1 MEPSLNLI
9 AAGDGLQRPRIFISY
24 KRNIEP
30 DETVAHQVFE
40 ALRTQYDV
48 FIDNL
53 MPLGTVWAERI
64 ESEIRSCDFFIVF
77 LSPQSIHSEMVKSEI
92 EKAYQYSKETRNRPY
107 ILPVRL
113 ALEGSLP
120 YSVGP
125 YLNHINWAA
134 WESHTDTPRVIESIK
149 CALSGDMFVACATA
163 PEVTTSVD
171 AGALALPTPSAQP
184 TRPVQLDMPE
194 GTMDTESRF
203 YVERPFDSIALAT
216 IERQGVT
223 MTIKG
228 PRQMGKSSLLMRII
242 NAAQRAGKRT
252 AFLDFQLFD
261 KAALADGDF
270 FFRQFCS
277 WLSDVLE
284 MEDQTARYWSDQ
296 LGNGQRCTRYV
307 GRYILHEL
315 GSPLVLAMDEVD
327 SIFESPFRSDF
338 FGMLR
343 HWHNSRA
350 VHAVWKRLDLVL
362 VTSTEPYQL
371 IENLN
376 QSPFNVGEVIELTDF
391 TLEQVSDLNRRHGS
405 PLQPEEER
413 RLMALLNGHPYL
425 VRRALYLIASGRIA
439 AAQLFRAAT
448 EDRGPFGD
456 HLRYHLFRLHD
467 KPALVEGLRQII
479 RYNSCADDLIF
490 FRLHGAGLVKREGGK
505 VLPRCHLY
513 ADFFREH
520 LNV

>member
-1 MEPSLNLI
+1 MEPSSNLI
-9 AAGDGLQRPRIFISY
+9 AAGDGLPRPRIFISY
-24 KRNIEP
+24 KRNAEP

-40 ALRTQYDV
+40 SLRTQYHV
-48 FIDNL
+48 FIDSL
-53 MPLGTVWAERI
+53 MPLGTVWAELI

-77 LSPQSIHSEMVKSEI
+77 LSPQSIHSEMVKGEI
-92 EKAYQYSKETRNRPY
+92 EKAHQYSKETRNRPY

-113 ALEGSLP
+113 TLEGALP

-125 YLNHINWAA
+125 YLNHINWVDWGA
-134 WESHTDTPRVIESIK
+134 HTDTPRVIESIK
-149 CALSGDMFVACATA
+149 CALSGDVFAACAPA
-163 PEVTTSVD
+163 SEVPMPAD

-194 GTMDTESRF
+194 GTMGTESRF
-203 YVERPFDSIALAT
+203 YVERPFDSTALAT

-228 PRQMGKSSLLMRII
+228 PRQMGKSSLLMRIVD
-242 NAAQRAGKRT
+242 AAQGAGKRT

-261 KAALADGDF
+261 KAALADSRLF
-270 FFRQFCS
+270 FPQFCS
-277 WLSDVLE
+277 WLTDVLE
-284 MEDQTARYWSDQ
+284 IEDQVARYWSDR
-296 LGNGQRCTRYV
+296 LGSGQCCSRYV
-307 GRYILHEL
+307 SRYVLHEL

-338 FGMLR
+338 FSMLR
-343 HWHNSRA
+343 YWHNSRA
-350 VHAVWKRLDLVL
+350 AHAVWKGLDLVL

-391 TLEQVSDLNRRHGS
+391 TPEQVSDLNRRHGA
-405 PLQPEEER
+405 PLRPEEER
-413 RLMALLNGHPYL
+413 RLMELLNGHPYL
-425 VRRALYLIASGRIA
+425 VRRALYLIASGRIT

-456 HLRYHLFRLHD
+456 HLRYHLFRLHE
-467 KPALVEGLRQII
+467 KPTLVESLRQII
-479 RYNSCADDLIF
+479 RHNSCADDLIF
-490 FRLHGAGLVKREGGK
+490 FRLHGAGLVRREGGK
-505 VLPRCHLY
+505 ELPRCQLY
-513 ADFFREH
+513 ANFFREH
-520 LNV
+520 LHV